1 MASIT
6 LRTVKGSPLSNQE
19 VDDNFNNLNTEVQTK
34 LASATYTATDV
45 LNKLKTVDGAGSG
58 LDADSVHGLVGS
70 IPNVPSSLLGRD
82 ANGDIFFE
90 TAHATLVISNFSGE
104 LTGNV
109 TGNVSGTALN
119 VTGVVDIAN
128 GGTSGTSAETART
141 NLGIG
146 TLATQNSNN
155 VSITGGTISGL
166 ASALAIS
173 SGGTGGTSAQQ
184 ARSSLGLALGS
195 DVQPFSNTLTV
206 LAGVTPATNKIA
218 YFIDSGTAGLAD
230 LTEFGR
236 SLLSTAS
243 ASAFKTAFGINVG
256 TDIQPYDSDLTALA
270 GLTTNGLHVRTGAGT
285 AATRT
290 ITGGTNITVTNGD
303 GVSGN
308 PTIAVSGLAAVA
320 TSGSYADLSNKPT
333 IVGQVQSNWTQTN
346 NAQADFIKNKPSLA
360 TVATSGSY
368 NDLSNKP
375 TIPAATVATTGSYND
390 LVNRPT
396 LSTVSATGS
405 YNDLIN
411 KPTLFSGSYND
422 LSNKPA
428 IPGATVATTGSYNDL
443 VNRPSLATVATSGSY
458 NDLSNKPAIPTA
470 STLGFSNNLNSSA
483 GYQILP
489 GGLIMQWGIIPVGP
503 WPTEYDFGNISYA
516 IPFPNDYLNAQV
528 SILFN
533 TASGAGLADN
543 TAYVA
548 GISKTSIRIFSGST
562 VTGSRIYGIYWF
574 VLGY

>member
-90 TAHATLVISNFSGE
+90 TAHATLVISNFSGD

-119 VTGVVDIAN
+119 VTGVVAVAN
-128 GGTSGTSAETART
+128 GGTGGTSAENART

-146 TLATQNSNN
+146 TLATQNSTA

-184 ARSSLGLALGS
+184 ARSSLGLGIGS
-195 DVQPFSNTLTV
+195 DVQPFNNTLTV
-206 LAGVTPATNKIA
+206 LSGVTPATNKIA

-308 PTIAVSGLAAVA
+308 PTIAVSGLATVA
-320 TSGSYADLSNKPT
+320 TSGSYADLSNKPV
-333 IVGQVQSNWTQTN
+333 IAGQVQSNWTQTN
-346 NAQADFIKNKPSLA
+346 NVQADFIKNKPSLA

-411 KPTLFSGSYND
+411 KPTFFSGSYND
-422 LSNKPA
+422 LSNKPT

-443 VNRPSLATVATSGSY
+443 LNKPTLFSGSY
-458 NDLSNKPAIPTA
+458 NDLSNKPTIPTA
-470 STLGFSNNLNSSA
+470 STLGFSNSLTSN

-489 GGLIMQWGIIPVGP
+489 GGMIMQWGTIAVANRLM
-503 WPTEYDFGNISYA
+503 EYDFGFIQL
-516 IPFPNDYLNAQV
+516 PTTFPNACLNATAT
-528 SILFN
+528 ILTTE
-533 TASGAGLADN
+533 TAGFADN
-543 TAYVA
+543 FAVIASVST
-548 GISKTSIRIFSGST
+548 TSIHVMSGST
-562 VTGSRIYGIYWF
+562 VIGNRNYGIYWF
-574 VLGY
+574 AIGY